1 MKRYKNILIPVDGS
15 KLSTMAFEQGLSL
28 AQMVDGEVT
37 VMHVIEPHSY
47 ETIPF
52 DVTDVH
58 TAFSTIETESKA
70 HAESMLNDLVK
81 KGKAEGVTVLKIIVK
96 GNVPNEIIQQS
107 SNFDIVI
114 MGTLG
119 QSALSSLIMG
129 SVAEKVSRH
138 ACCPVMLV
146 REIGRECN
154 VP

>member
-1 MKRYKNILIPVDGS
+1 MKKYKKILVPVDGS

-58 TAFSTIETESKA
+58 TAFSTIESESKTHVEA
-70 HAESMLNDLVK
+70 MLDDLVN
-81 KGKAEGVTVLKIIVK
+81 KGETEGVKVLKIIVK
-96 GNVPNEIIQQS
+96 GNVPNEIIQES

-114 MGTLG
+114 LGTLG
-119 QSALSSLIMG
+119 QSALSTLLMG

-146 REIGRECN
+146 REIGRECKI
-154 VP
+154 P

>member
-1 MKRYKNILIPVDGS
+1 MKRYKKILIPVDGS

-37 VMHVIEPHSY
+37 VMHVIEPHTY

-52 DVTDVH
+52 DVADVH
-58 TAFSTIETESKA
+58 TAFSTIESESKT
-70 HAESMLNDLVK
+70 HVESMLDELVK
-81 KGKAEGVTVLKIIVK
+81 KGEAEGVKVLKIIVK
-96 GNVPNEIIQQS
+96 GNVPNEIIQES

-114 MGTLG
+114 IGTLG
-119 QSALSSLIMG
+119 QSALSTLLMG

-146 REIGRECN
+146 REIGRECKT
-154 VP
+154 P